1 MGCWAGVGDLFR
13 GSLAIEADS
22 LITQISK
29 ITVLSDTE
37 LRVFTEGTTVPTGA
51 ITLNNV
57 ENDFRGDLSASGQ
70 NMTLADAND
79 LALRDFRVTGV
90 LTIQTGGN

>member
-1 MGCWAGVGDLFR
+1 MVEVGGEGFSPDGDFDR
-13 GSLAIEADS
+13 SGSPLG
-22 LITQISK
+22 
-29 ITVLSDTE
+29 DTE